1 MNAATHSMQRWRLA
15 KNATVTA
22 LLSLCPLATSLLIV
36 EGSHPIVASAAD
48 DFNMAVTTN
57 GIRLGNY
64 ISGPPLAADSLTNR
78 VVRLEFWGVNCP
90 PCLASMPKLE
100 QLHKQLSPL
109 GLVVIG
115 AHAQG
120 GPDPVVLK
128 TAADLGVT
136 FTILSDASVA
146 EGGDLGGIPHCMLF
160 NHLGKCIYRGSP
172 FAVEQVAHAAVA
184 ASPASVLEGH
194 SLEKL
199 VAFNDLLRNEQAFG
213 TALKK
218 AQSLMVSK
226 DEATA
231 EEAAF
236 VVQKLQAR
244 GQRMID
250 KALGQKNDEPL
261 ESVGLMQRAAS
272 MYKGS
277 DIGLEAAKVLREWK
291 KDTVFV
297 KAFQE
302 AGTLGRLQAMRD
314 AIAQGIKSG
323 SFPADDSG
331 SAIIPPQLKRQVAD
345 LVRSIQKK
353 SPDSKSA
360 VAALALA
367 KDLGIDVE

>member
-36 EGSHPIVASAAD
+36 EGSHPRVASAAD

-78 VVRLEFWGVNCP
+78 VVMLEFWGVNCP

-160 NHLGKCIYRGSP
+160 DHTGKCIYRGSP
-172 FAVEQVAHAAVA
+172 FSVQEAVA
-184 ASPASVLEGH
+184 AAE
-194 SLEKL
+194 
-199 VAFNDLLRNEQAFG
+199 ADLA
-213 TALKK
+213 
-218 AQSLMVSK
+218 
-226 DEATA
+226 
-231 EEAAF
+231 
-236 VVQKLQAR
+236 
-244 GQRMID
+244 
-250 KALGQKNDEPL
+250 
-261 ESVGLMQRAAS
+261 VGR
-272 MYKGS
+272 
-277 DIGLEAAKVLREWK
+277 R
-291 KDTVFV
+291 
-297 KAFQE
+297 
-302 AGTLGRLQAMRD
+302 
-314 AIAQGIKSG
+314 
-323 SFPADDSG
+323 
-331 SAIIPPQLKRQVAD
+331 IIPPVANRPTGMLFGLQSSLHPFFTHPTYRKVAD
-345 LVRSIQKK
+345 LPLAER
-353 SPDSKSA
+353 
-360 VAALALA
+360 VAALRSAEVRQALVAEEPATRNPIARGLMRGLELAVDAQPVVDAALKAGLLVNRTAERVVRMLPPLTVTKTELEEAIGVLDGALA
-367 KDLGIDVE
+367 SVKVKGSTVEMRA

>member
-1 MNAATHSMQRWRLA
+1 
-15 KNATVTA
+15 
-22 LLSLCPLATSLLIV
+22 V
-36 EGSHPIVASAAD
+36 EVIHPRVASAAD
-48 DFNMAVTTN
+48 EFNMAVTTQ
-57 GIRLGNY
+57 GIRLGNH
-64 ISGPPLAADSLTNR
+64 ISGPPLAADSLMNR
-78 VVRLEFWGVNCP
+78 VVMLEFWGVNCR

-100 QLHKQLSPL
+100 QLHKQLAPM

-120 GPDPVVLK
+120 GPDPIIFK

-146 EGGDLGGIPHCMLF
+146 EGGDFSGIPHCMLF

-172 FAVEQVAHAAVA
+172 FEVEQVAQAAVA

-218 AQSLMVSK
+218 AQSLIVSK

-231 EEAAF
+231 EEAKF
-236 VVQKLQAR
+236 VVEKLQAR
-244 GQRMID
+244 GQLMID
-250 KALGQKNDEPL
+250 KALDHKNDEPL
-261 ESVGLMQRAAS
+261 QAVGLMQRAAS
-272 MYKGS
+272 LYKGS

-291 KDTVFV
+291 KDPAFV
-297 KAFQE
+297 AAFKE
-302 AGTLGRLQAMRD
+302 AGKLGRLQAMRD

-323 SFPADDSG
+323 SIPADGNG
-331 SAIIPPQLKRQVAD
+331 SATIPPQFQRQVAD
-345 LVRSIQKK
+345 LVRSIQKT
-353 SPDSKSA
+353 SPDSKTA
-360 VAALALA
+360 AAALAIA
-367 KDLGIDVE
+367 KDLGIEVE

>member
-1 MNAATHSMQRWRLA
+1 M
-15 KNATVTA
+15 
-22 LLSLCPLATSLLIV
+22 
-36 EGSHPIVASAAD
+36 
-48 DFNMAVTTN
+48 
-57 GIRLGNY
+57 
-64 ISGPPLAADSLTNR
+64 
-78 VVRLEFWGVNCP
+78 LEFWGVNCP

>member
-1 MNAATHSMQRWRLA
+1 
-15 KNATVTA
+15 
-22 LLSLCPLATSLLIV
+22 
-36 EGSHPIVASAAD
+36 
-48 DFNMAVTTN
+48 
-57 GIRLGNY
+57 
-64 ISGPPLAADSLTNR
+64 
-78 VVRLEFWGVNCP
+78 
-90 PCLASMPKLE
+90 
-100 QLHKQLSPL
+100 
-109 GLVVIG
+109 
-115 AHAQG
+115 
-120 GPDPVVLK
+120 
-128 TAADLGVT
+128 
-136 FTILSDASVA
+136 
-146 EGGDLGGIPHCMLF
+146 
-160 NHLGKCIYRGSP
+160 
-172 FAVEQVAHAAVA
+172 
-184 ASPASVLEGH
+184 
-194 SLEKL
+194 
-199 VAFNDLLRNEQAFG
+199 
-213 TALKK
+213 
-218 AQSLMVSK
+218 
-226 DEATA
+226 
-231 EEAAF
+231 
-236 VVQKLQAR
+236 
-244 GQRMID
+244 MID